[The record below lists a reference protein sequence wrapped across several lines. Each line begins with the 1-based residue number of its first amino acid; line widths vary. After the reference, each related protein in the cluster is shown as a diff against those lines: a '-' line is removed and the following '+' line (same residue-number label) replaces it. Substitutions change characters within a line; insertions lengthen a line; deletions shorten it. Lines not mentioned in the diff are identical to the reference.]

1 MVVLTHGTKSQ
12 TVAICTAANEV
23 GTYQERYQLG
33 PLPPVAGEDLA
44 ELADLDALR
53 AWLLARDA
61 VPADATAGRG
71 ASLPNLVE
79 ADEVSQDWL
88 NDASAAVERTITT
101 VVEQFI
107 QDPYLHR
114 VEHSLHAE
122 LYRLLKQE
130 PILAQPVR
138 LRTGELTQL
147 VHKEWPE
154 THPRQ
159 KEGAFGPRGL
169 FDLAVLAPVQV
180 QRASLEQFTA
190 GRIAAPIAIEVGLDY
205 GLRHL
210 QQDLAKVLNSR
221 VRGPYLLHLSRV
233 AVTDAPAVEAV
244 VCRPESVIRTAYVH
258 HDPRRETV
266 TYKHLAGARASFQPS
281 SAQERRL
288 LVGLP
293 VDGEV

>member
-1 MVVLTHGTKSQ
+1 MTTPSGNRIHVSGRLVVLTHGTKSQ

-23 GTYQERYQLG
+23 GTYAERWRLG
-33 PLPPVAGEDLA
+33 PLPSVAGEELA

-53 AWLLARDA
+53 AWLLSHDA

-71 ASLPNLVE
+71 AHLPSLVE

-101 VVEQFI
+101 AVEQFI

-130 PILAQPVR
+130 PILAQPAR

-180 QRASLEQFTA
+180 QRASLEQFRS
-190 GRIAAPIAIEVGLDY
+190 GRVAAPIVIEVGLDY

-210 QQDLAKVLNSR
+210 QQDQAKVLNSR
-221 VRGPYLLHLSRV
+221 VRAPYLLHLSRV
-233 AVTDAPAVEAV
+233 AVIDAPAVEALV
-244 VCRPESVIRTAYVH
+244 ESPEPVIKAAYVH
-258 HDPRRETV
+258 HNPRTGTV
-266 TYKHLAGARASFQPS
+266 TYKHLTDARAAARPS
-281 SAQERRL
+281 SA
-288 LVGLP
+288 
-293 VDGEV
+293 